1 MSDNYNAL
9 RVVGILGSLR
19 PGSYTRTA
27 LNIALE
33 GAAEVGAKTQLLDLS
48 KYELAFCTGHDQGSY
63 PADVYRLKESVR
75 LAQGIILAT
84 PEYHGSFSG
93 VLKNALDLMGF
104 EEFAAK
110 MIGLVGVSGGSTG
123 AAGALASLRTVGRS
137 LRAWVLPDQVSI
149 AQGGE
154 AFDQSG
160 SLKDDRL
167 KDRLLELGRHV
178 ARFAYLHA
186 SKEAHEFLL
195 AWEES
200 QPNPGG

>member
-1 MSDNYNAL
+1 MSDNYNGL

-19 PGSYTRTA
+19 PGSYTRMA
-27 LNIALE
+27 LNIALA

-48 KYELAFCTGHDQGSY
+48 KYELAFCTGDDEGSY

-110 MIGLVGVSGGSTG
+110 MIGLVGVSGGSMG
-123 AAGALASLRTVGRS
+123 ASGALASLRTVGRS

-167 KDRLLELGRHV
+167 NDRLLELGRHV
-178 ARFAYLHA
+178 ARFAYLHD